1 MSRDNWYVY
10 LVRCSDSSLYCG
22 ITKNLE
28 KRVRDHNDNK
38 GAKYTRS
45 RRPVKLVW
53 SVDVA
58 DRSEASKVEYKI
70 KRLSKLKKEK
80 LVSKVHNIFDLF
92 PNFKPG

>member
-1 MSRDNWYVY
+1 MWYVY
-10 LVRCSDSSLYCG
+10 VVACFDDSLYCG
-22 ITKNLE
+22 ITTDVNRRIKQ
-28 KRVRDHNDNK
+28 HNGDIS
-38 GAKYTRS
+38 GGSKYTRS